1 MKNSMVE
8 NLARRCGIVESYV
21 DAHGQR
27 RATRPQTR
35 AALLAAM
42 GFDGSTEEGA
52 RRAVEALLR
61 REWTR
66 VLPPVWVHRSSGS
79 PAVELSLPRRTKQID
94 WRVTL
99 EDGRRMTGRAI
110 VRDLEVIARA
120 EVDGV
125 GYVRVKL
132 RLDGDF
138 PQGYHRLSVQRG
150 GERMPLIVAPAQC
163 WVPSEMSGGSR
174 FWGITIQLYLSRSKR
189 DWGIGDFGD
198 LRALADILKPLG
210 AEVIGLNPLHALFP
224 DDPEHASPYSPAS
237 RLLLNVL
244 NIDVAR
250 LAARLKSAKARR
262 LIGSPA
268 FRRRLSRCRRA
279 SHVRYA
285 DVAALKLPTL
295 RILFDAE
302 RSQRRSA
309 ASRAYE
315 RFERAASEAF
325 KRACLFMALR
335 EHFSAQGPEAADW
348 RSWPREYRHPES
360 AAVKRFVIEHGDLVS
375 FHCWLQY
382 VADDQ
387 LRAAAEAASSMV
399 IGLYR
404 DLAVGADPAGAETW
418 SNQRSVVSLA
428 QIGAPPDIYNPPGQD
443 WGLPPFNPM
452 ALREEGYR
460 GFIDLV
466 RANMRHAGGLRIDH
480 VMGLLQLYW
489 VPQGLSPKDGT
500 YVQYPIDDL
509 VGILALES
517 QRQKCLVVGEDLGTV
532 PAGFR
537 ERMAAANILS
547 YRVLYFERD
556 ERGFLPPE
564 RYPPLALAVA
574 SSHDLP
580 TLRAWWD
587 SSDLDLKAKLRLFP
601 TADDRRIARRE
612 RRRDTAQLQQ
622 ALRREGLVDDPL
634 GADAL
639 FSAAHAYLGRTPCM
653 LATVQLDDIT
663 DETEPVNVPT
673 TSEERGNWRRR
684 SSLSLEQIAASPRLV
699 KVSEIFAASRRNRAI
714 VPPAGRGRAARRP
727 HS

>member
-1 MKNSMVE
+1 MAISMLE
-8 NLARRCGIVESYV
+8 NLARRCGIVDSYV
-21 DAHGQR
+21 DARGQR

-42 GFDGSTEEGA
+42 GFDGKSEEGA
-52 RRAVEALLR
+52 RRSVEDLMR

-66 VLPPVWVHRSSGS
+66 VLPPVLVHRTLGP
-79 PAVELSLPRRTKQID
+79 PAVEVALPRRTERID
-94 WRVTL
+94 WCVTL
-99 EDGRRMTGRAI
+99 EGGRRISGRAR
-110 VRDLEVIARA
+110 VGDLEVIAKA
-120 EVDGV
+120 KVDGV
-125 GYVRVKL
+125 EYLRVKL
-132 RLDGDF
+132 RLHGDF
-138 PQGYHRLSVQRG
+138 PHGYHSLSVRRG
-150 GERMPLIVAPAQC
+150 GERMSLIVAPLKC
-163 WVPSEMSGGSR
+163 WIPSEMAAGAR
-174 FWGITIQLYLSRSKR
+174 FWGITTQLYLLRSQR

-198 LRALADILKPLG
+198 LRTLADILKPLG

-244 NIDVAR
+244 NIDVAQ
-250 LAARLKSAKARR
+250 LAVQWESAKARR
-262 LIGSPA
+262 LIASPA
-268 FRRRLSRCRRA
+268 FRRGLSRCRRA
-279 SHVRYA
+279 GHVRYA
-285 DVAALKLPTL
+285 DVAALKLPVL
-295 RILFDAE
+295 RMLFDAA

-309 ASRAYE
+309 AWRAYQ
-315 RFERAASEAF
+315 RFERAAGEAV

-348 RSWPREYRHPES
+348 RSWPPAYRHPES
-360 AAVKRFVIEHGDLVS
+360 AAVKRFVVEHGDLVS
-375 FHCWLQY
+375 FQCWLQY

-387 LRAAAEAASSMV
+387 LRAAAEAASPMV

-428 QIGAPPDIYNPPGQD
+428 QIGAPDIYNPPGQD
-443 WGLPPFNPM
+443 WGLPPLNPM
-452 ALREEGYR
+452 ALREEGYQ

-480 VMGLLQLYW
+480 IMGLSQLYW
-489 VPQGLSPKDGT
+489 VPRGRTPRDGT
-500 YVQYPIDDL
+500 YVEYPIDDL

-537 ERMAAANILS
+537 ERMAAAHILS

-556 ERGFLPPE
+556 EQGFLPPE
-564 RYPPLALAVA
+564 RYPELALAVV

-587 SSDLDLKAKLRLFP
+587 VSDLELKAKLKLFP
-601 TADDRRIARRE
+601 TADDRHTARRE
-612 RRRDTAQLQQ
+612 RKRDIDQLRQ
-622 ALRREGLVDDPL
+622 ALRREGLIGDRA

-673 TSEERGNWRRR
+673 TSDERGNWRRR
-684 SSLSLEQIAASPRLV
+684 SSLTLEQILKSSRLAT
-699 KVSEIFAASRRNRAI
+699 VSGIFAAARRNRAT
-714 VPPAGRGRAARRP
+714 VPPAGRHRAARRP